1 MASTD
6 YPVTSAAWADCG
18 AADDCA
24 LQIPGGSSAVI
35 FTTAASNPG
44 VGVTA
49 GLRLSTDLGDER
61 GATIQKAG
69 LKLWVRSLGRALSVT
84 VER

>member
-1 MASTD
+1 MASTE
-6 YPVTSAAWADCG
+6 YAVTSGTWADCG
-18 AADDCA
+18 AADDCI

-35 FTTAASNPG
+35 FTTAATNPG

-49 GLRLSTDLGDER
+49 GVRLSTDVGDFR
-61 GATIQKAG
+61 DSTILKPG
-69 LKLWVRSLGRALSVT
+69 LKLWVRSLGRSLTVT